1 MAKKARTESIRVWVT
16 PELRAAIER
25 LAERDRRSMS
35 SWIELAI
42 EQAIEAGEAAEKP
55 KRR

>member
-16 PELRAAIER
+16 PELRAAIEK

-42 EQAIEAGEAAEKP
+42 EQAVEAAEAADKP